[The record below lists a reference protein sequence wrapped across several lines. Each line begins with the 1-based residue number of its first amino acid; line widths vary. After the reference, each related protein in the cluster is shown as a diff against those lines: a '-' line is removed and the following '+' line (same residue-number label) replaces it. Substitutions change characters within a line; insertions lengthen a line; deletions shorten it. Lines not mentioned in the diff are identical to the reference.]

1 MAWGNT
7 GRRFLSGKVTIGPS
21 SKRFGPCSSAI
32 SLDTYVLISNHFH
45 FLLEVDRCPTA
56 RILQSDIREAVFEQ
70 GYLSSQGGKFLGSDP
85 QPSACRKVSRVRQ
98 V

>member
-1 MAWGNT
+1 MAWGND
-7 GRRFLSGKVTIGPS
+7 GQKIFIRQKVTIGPS

-85 QPSACRKVSRVRQ
+85 QRSAKRLQKS
-98 V
+98 